1 MGGNRIHPRPDKPVR
16 LPGRSSR
23 RRRSLLRALQLAR
36 RGTKQATSARQVR
49 RIRFQVLDS
58 EGAYLMKLFGF
69 FILFAAIL
77 AGSWKLQETNL
88 LLGYTLG
95 VFGFLGTTIFFVDY
109 LARRYL

>member
-1 MGGNRIHPRPDKPVR
+1 
-16 LPGRSSR
+16 
-23 RRRSLLRALQLAR
+23 
-36 RGTKQATSARQVR
+36 
-49 RIRFQVLDS
+49 
-58 EGAYLMKLFGF
+58 MKLFGF

-77 AGSWKLQETNL
+77 LGSWELQKIDL